1 MIAST
6 VDQAVC
12 EWCVWLTLL
21 RRGLGRD
28 GRSSWRP
35 VSSSFGSLRS
45 WRTGCA
51 LPPGSGGGEGRAQ
64 TGWPQQNPKRQGFT
78 FHSQKV
84 SYVYLKT
91 IVSLSLVFGDVVA
104 GSQLDLPIQVWSL
117 WEDNGVS
124 LKCFTSPM
132 SEVCGSPP
140 KVGHVER
147 NAADLRSAMSFSP
160 LQRSSPC
167 SSAGCGLST
176 RTNIS
181 GTGKREAS
189 QPEFK
194 VRAL

>member
-1 MIAST
+1 MRVTDLATSGAGEGRTFFMTACI
-6 VDQAVC
+6 QFLRIPAVMADRVC
-12 EWCVWLTLL
+12 TPSRVW
-21 RRGLGRD
+21 
-28 GRSSWRP
+28 
-35 VSSSFGSLRS
+35 
-45 WRTGCA
+45 
-51 LPPGSGGGEGRAQ
+51 GGEGRAQ